1 MIRDVELDSQMEDK
15 VPLFPLAGAIEG
27 PASGDPHPTQ
37 CRRRGANLAL
47 SQNVDDLPRCFLGES
62 FCRGKREVE
71 ERQGFVTEAQYPA
84 FDKGALEFWSTFAMR
99 ADWDRG
105 ARRPD
110 I

>member
-47 SQNVDDLPRCFLGES
+47 SQNVDDLP
-62 FCRGKREVE
+62 
-71 ERQGFVTEAQYPA
+71 
-84 FDKGALEFWSTFAMR
+84 
-99 ADWDRG
+99 
-105 ARRPD
+105 
-110 I
+110 